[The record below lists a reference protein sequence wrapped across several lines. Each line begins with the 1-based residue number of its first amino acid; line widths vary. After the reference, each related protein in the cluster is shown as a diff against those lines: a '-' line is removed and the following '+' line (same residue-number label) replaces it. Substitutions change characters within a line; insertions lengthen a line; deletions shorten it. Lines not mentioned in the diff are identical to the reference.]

1 MRSRKRD
8 QLTSVR
14 DWVLRTVATAGA
26 VVIGLAALVTP
37 ASADTGLAAPTA
49 APFGLLGP
57 VGIVAVGIGVV
68 GMIAGLARRRRD
80 ALARSVA
87 ARGAA
92 ADRATAERAA
102 RVADTHAETYGETY
116 AAAQP
121 QRRRQR
127 IPAPSRPPAVEQTSP
142 QPAVGSGRAA

>member
-80 ALARSVA
+80 SLARSVA

-92 ADRATAERAA
+92 ADRTTADRAA
-102 RVADTHAETYGETY
+102 RVADTHAEHYTDY

-121 QRRRQR
+121 QPRRQR
-127 IPAPSRPPAVEQTSP
+127 IPAPARPPAVEQTSP